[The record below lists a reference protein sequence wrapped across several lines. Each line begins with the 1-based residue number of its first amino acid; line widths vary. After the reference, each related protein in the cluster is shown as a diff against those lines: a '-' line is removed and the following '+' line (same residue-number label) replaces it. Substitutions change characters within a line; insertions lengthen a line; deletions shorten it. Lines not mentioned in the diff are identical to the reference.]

1 MELHTRMIT
10 WWWTQVMAGGLETRV
25 CIEKSYT
32 HVIRHNCIIMP
43 YIRYF
48 IFCLTLPI
56 QKYILTKTISDWIG
70 QSDSNDMSII
80 FFDLDTRL
88 SSQKVLLLVPTE

>member
-10 WWWTQVMAGGLETRV
+10 WWWTQVMAGGLVTRV
-25 CIEKSYT
+25 CIEKKT
-32 HVIRHNCIIMP
+32 IHVIRHNCIIMP
-43 YIRYF
+43 CLRYF
-48 IFCLTLPI
+48 IFGLTLPI
-56 QKYILTKTISDWIG
+56 QKYGIG

-80 FFDLDTRL
+80 FFFDLDSRL